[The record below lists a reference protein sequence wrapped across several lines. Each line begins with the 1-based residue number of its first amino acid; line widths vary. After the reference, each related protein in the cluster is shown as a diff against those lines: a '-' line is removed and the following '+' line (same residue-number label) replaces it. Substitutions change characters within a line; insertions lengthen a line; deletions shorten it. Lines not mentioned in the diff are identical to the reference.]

1 MPNICVSCSYNPPS
15 ITILG
20 ATLRE
25 DTVRSLESQ
34 IPQSTSTAMN
44 PGKEPSKFVF
54 IANPDHWRMEL
65 QQHFCDEL
73 HKSAMFLSIIQ
84 ALEQEG
90 WRIRASN
97 SVSSDTKETTK
108 MFFTRA

>member
-1 MPNICVSCSYNPPS
+1 MPNLCVSCTYNPPT
-15 ITILG
+15 ITVMG

-34 IPQSTSTAMN
+34 IPHATTTAMN
-44 PGKEPSKFVF
+44 PGKEPAKFAF
-54 IANPDHWRMEL
+54 LPNPDHWRMEL

-97 SVSSDTKETTK
+97 SVAADNKETTK